1 MITRLVTLFYSQIS
15 MTFFTF
21 DIYVFK
27 QIAVLNIIVN
37 VILQIMLK
45 YVPSAGIVD
54 TKQSYKFPDH
64 ILFTVSIVL
73 HGSKMGRCLHL
84 FQSI

>member
-1 MITRLVTLFYSQIS
+1 

-21 DIYVFK
+21 NTNVFK

-45 YVPSAGIVD
+45 YVRSAGIVD

-64 ILFTVSIVL
+64 ILFTTSIVL
-73 HGSKMGRCLHL
+73 DGSKMADVCILLKVFKQFTRN
-84 FQSI
+84 